1 MGLIRSVLLRSK
13 TFWAGIAIVTAL
25 FSAST
30 PALAT
35 SRLARVRHTSLQHNR
50 ITRLHSRHHSHHR
63 WMEVNLSQQRLI
75 AWEGNQRIY
84 SIPVSTGKHST
95 PTRQGTFAIQSKLR
109 FARMQGADYDVPNV
123 PYTMYFAGGY
133 AIHGAYWH
141 HQFGTP
147 VSHGCVNVPVR
158 QASSLFRWAS
168 VGTQVVIHG

>member
-1 MGLIRSVLLRSK
+1 MELIRSVLLRSG
-13 TFWAGIAIVTAL
+13 TFWAGVALVTAL
-25 FSAST
+25 FSGSA

-35 SRLARVRHTSLQHNR
+35 SRLARLRHTSLQHNK
-50 ITRLHSRHHSHHR
+50 TRLHSRHHSQHR
-63 WMEVNLSQQRLI
+63 WLEVNLSQQRLI
-75 AWEGNQRIY
+75 AWEGGQRIY

-95 PTRQGTFAIQSKLR
+95 PTLQGTFAIQSKLR

-141 HQFGTP
+141 HEFGTP
-147 VSHGCVNVPVR
+147 VSHGCVNLPVR